1 MTDLTGQVPAHLSA
15 KGNIMQDKS
24 NGWKQPEEKFPE
36 TELEDN
42 FSEFFSEDE
51 ISAPKG
57 KYRRHK
63 SAGPDILAVTDSEQ
77 DEGFIIKE
85 VVAFDGEDGLVQ
97 VAKQDESAPEESE
110 SEADVAVS
118 TEETLSTEAC
128 SNNEPTLSTEEAEPE
143 AAEPAAED
151 APTSAED
158 TEQPTESEGTAE
170 PSEEAAAAE
179 PTPEKPKKTKKVLFP
194 RAKKIINKKRRHK
207 YVAAIGAVLIAL
219 AIVGAI
225 SVVSLGVKLVA
236 RFLDNTNQKEAFEW
250 KVYPVLMLDP
260 ATFDDP
266 SQLDEVFLLKTAMWS
281 TLLENR
287 TIYTYDENG
296 MLIVP
301 ASDLDVASKKLY
313 GDAVTLKHQTFS
325 EEYEYFYIFNE
336 DTNTYSVPISG
347 QTPGYTPKVVKVNK
361 SGDIYTLI
369 VGYVEPTTLW
379 NMSEDG
385 SFTESVP
392 SKYLYY
398 DLQRLKGG
406 NYIIKSI
413 RSIPKNELPDDLE
426 VASQQSLNQTQYI
439 DYDEIYQE
447 YLNNQENEL
456 AGKENTDGE
465 INSDSSTDS
474 SGDSSSE
481 ESSSD
486 SSSSSG
492 D

>member
-1 MTDLTGQVPAHLSA
+1 
-15 KGNIMQDKS
+15 MQDKN

-51 ISAPKG
+51 ISAPKS
-57 KYRRHK
+57 KRRRHK
-63 SAGPDILAVTDSEQ
+63 SPGPDILAVADNEQ

-85 VVAFDGEDGLVQ
+85 VVAVDGKDGLVQ
-97 VAKQDESAPEESE
+97 VAKADEPIAEEDKAE
-110 SEADVAVS
+110 TAVS
-118 TEETLSTEAC
+118 TETD
-128 SNNEPTLSTEEAEPE
+128 LSTEENVPEEPCSDNELVLSTEEPKPEVAENISE
-143 AAEPAAED
+143 EQEI
-151 APTSAED
+151 SAESA
-158 TEQPTESEGTAE
+158 EQDKETDITDEASAEVSDGTATN
-170 PSEEAAAAE
+170 AE
-179 PTPEKPKKTKKVLFP
+179 PTSQKPKKAKKVLFP
-194 RAKKIINKKRRHK
+194 RAKKIISKRRKHK

-219 AIVGAI
+219 AIVGTI
-225 SVVSLGVKLVA
+225 SVVSLGVKLVS
-236 RFLDNTNQKEAFEW
+236 RILDNTNQKEAFEW

-266 SQLDEVFLLKTAMWS
+266 AQLDEVFLLKTAMWS

-287 TIYTYDENG
+287 TIYTYDDNG

-301 ASDLDVASKKLY
+301 ASDLDVAAKKLY
-313 GDAVTLKHQTFS
+313 GDAVTLNHQTFS
-325 EEYEYFYIFNE
+325 EEYEYFYIFSE
-336 DTNTYSVPISG
+336 KTNTYSVPISG
-347 QTPGYTPKVVKVNK
+347 QTPGYTPKVVKISK

-398 DLQRLKGG
+398 DLQRIKGG

-413 RSIPKNELPDDLE
+413 RSIPKDELPDDLE

-439 DYDEIYQE
+439 DYDAIYQE
-447 YLNNQENEL
+447 YLNSQENEL
-456 AGKENTDGE
+456 SGEENTDGTDNSE
-465 INSDSSTDS
+465 SVSDSSDETS
-474 SGDSSSE
+474 SA
-481 ESSSD
+481 ESSSG